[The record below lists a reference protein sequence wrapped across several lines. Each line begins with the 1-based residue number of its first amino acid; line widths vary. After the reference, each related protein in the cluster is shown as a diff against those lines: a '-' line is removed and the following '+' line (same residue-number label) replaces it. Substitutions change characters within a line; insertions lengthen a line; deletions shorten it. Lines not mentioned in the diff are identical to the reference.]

1 MIHGNKYRGLTT
13 LGRIPRV
20 EARYCPTYEILIL
33 LSTVKMSRAL
43 VVAINNRIW
52 KKGNTPVLSFADV
65 FRI

>member
-1 MIHGNKYRGLTT
+1 MIDGNKYRGLTT

-43 VVAINNRIW
+43 VVANRIW